1 MGNRAVIVAHDT
13 NRNNQDKRIGIYLHW
28 CGSEPTVRLFLE
40 EAKKRGVRGVDSDPQ
55 YCWARFAQ
63 VIGDEFSKQ
72 GDNECSLGIGIVKY
86 LDTHNFDNGVYY
98 IDNNF
103 DIVKH
108 TDGDEFEE
116 RSKEDDLTLLT
127 REEFI
132 ELYGIPQEEY
142 EILQKSYQE
151 N

>member
-28 CGSEPTVRLFLE
+28 FGSEDSIKDFMQM
-40 EAKKRGVRGVDSDPQ
+40 AKNKHIRGVDSDPQ
-55 YCWARFAQ
+55 YCWARLTQIIANY
-63 VIGDEFSKQ
+63 ISEGGND
-72 GDNECSLGIGIVKY
+72 ECSIGIGIVKY

-98 IDNNF
+98 IDENF
-103 DIVKH
+103 NIVKH